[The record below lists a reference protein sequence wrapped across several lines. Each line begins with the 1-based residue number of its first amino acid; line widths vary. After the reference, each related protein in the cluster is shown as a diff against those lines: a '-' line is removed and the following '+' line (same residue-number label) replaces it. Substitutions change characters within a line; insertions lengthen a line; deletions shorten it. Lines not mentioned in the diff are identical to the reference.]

1 MILSATHEEMMKMPG
16 SIRPLLTDI
25 DLEKITGR
33 SRSCWQ
39 KDRISGGEDMLPFVR
54 IGRLIRYRPEDVEAW
69 IARNIRSNTSAPK

>member
-1 MILSATHEEMMKMPG
+1 MPD

-39 KDRISGGEDMLPFVR
+39 KDRISGGKDMLPFVR

-69 IARNIRSNTSAPK
+69 IANNVCSNTSEQK